1 MMVTRVSVS
10 SDDIDQVDQVT
21 IAAIANPHYWF
32 VRLHNPGA
40 IRASFHLIHLFGQLC
55 GKKRCA
61 LFIDN
66 AIANLYED
74 CHCHF
79 HCRRTNF
86 FKFNEKGTGTGT
98 TTIHGGDGHN
108 GHMQWLRRH
117 IGIALLMKEV
127 SVVSQPY
134 LLYINKKR

>member
-1 MMVTRVSVS
+1 MVQEAISVVLEMDFGAMASGASGLNLTRVALNQQMMVTRVSVS
-10 SDDIDQVDQVT
+10 SDDIDQVT

-40 IRASFHLIHLFGQLC
+40 IRASFHLIHLFGHLC

-74 CHCHF
+74 CHCH
-79 HCRRTNF
+79 
-86 FKFNEKGTGTGT
+86 
-98 TTIHGGDGHN
+98 
-108 GHMQWLRRH
+108 L
-117 IGIALLMKEV
+117 
-127 SVVSQPY
+127 SQSSDQ
-134 LLYINKKR
+134 L